1 MKLIQVRFPGVGKS
15 FTYSVGSRT
24 YVQGDHVL
32 APTDKGTSLGY
43 VTSFAYEPK
52 DNVNLEKIKP
62 IHRKATEKDLDLEKE
77 QYQEQLKIKQECLH
91 IVQEMGLT
99 INISHVILQNS
110 KKKIL
115 VHFTAEEKID
125 FREFLKRLTTFF
137 NKSIELRHF
146 IARERAATVG
156 GLGSCGL
163 ELCCSS
169 FLKSYGHVPMK
180 TLKNQNLSLSNNRYN
195 GVCGVLKCCLNYE
208 NDQYSDQKNKIPNV
222 GALIETKSGVQGR
235 IEKIYLLE
243 EYFELLVPPQSLKK
257 FYFSEYSKIITHE
270 LLFEGRISE
279 QEGEMIQGEAPVQY
293 SQTPEE
299 LAVEFVNEFFEKDI
313 L

>member
-1 MKLIQVRFPGVGKS
+1 MTLIQVRFPGIGKS
-15 FTYSVGSRT
+15 FAYSLGSRS
-24 YVQGDHVL
+24 YLRGDYVL
-32 APTDKGTSLGY
+32 APTDKGVSLGY
-43 VTSFAYEPK
+43 ISSFPYLPK
-52 DNVNLEKIKP
+52 GNVGLDKIKP
-62 IHRKATEKDLDLEKE
+62 IHRKATEADIQTEQEK
-77 QYQEQLKIKQECLH
+77 YQEEMTIKQECLV
-91 IVQEMGLT
+91 IVQEMKLP
-99 INISHVILQNS
+99 ISLSHVVLQNS

-115 VHFTAEEKID
+115 LHFTAEEKID
-125 FREFLKRLTTFF
+125 FREFLKKLTAHFH
-137 NKSIELRHF
+137 KSIELRHF
-146 IARERAATVG
+146 MARERASSVG

-169 FLKSYGHVPMK
+169 FLKNYGHVPMK

-235 IEKIYLLE
+235 IEKVYLLE

-257 FYFSEYSKIITHE
+257 FYFSEYSKVITAE
-270 LLFEGRISE
+270 LIFEGKILE
-279 QEGEMIQGEAPVQY
+279 QEVQPIEGSSSIQF

-299 LAVEFVNEFFEKDI
+299 IAVEFVNEFFEKDI

>member
-15 FTYSVGSRT
+15 FAYSVGSRT
-24 YVQGDHVL
+24 YLQGDHVL
-32 APTDKGTSLGY
+32 VPTDKGISLGY
-43 VTSFAYEPK
+43 ITSFAYEPK
-52 DNVNLEKIKP
+52 GSINLEKIKP
-62 IHRKATEKDLDLEKE
+62 INRKATEVDINLEKE
-77 QYQEQLKIKQECLH
+77 LYQEQLKIKQECLT
-91 IVQEMGLT
+91 IVQEMGLN
-99 INISHVILQNS
+99 INISHVILQNF

-125 FREFLKRLTTFF
+125 FREFLKKLTTFF
-137 NKSIELRHF
+137 GKNIELKHF
-146 IARERAATVG
+146 IPRDRAATVG

-169 FLKSYGHVPMK
+169 FLKNYGHVPMK

-208 NDQYSDQKNKIPNV
+208 NEQYSDQKKKIPIA
-222 GALIETKSGVQGR
+222 GTLIETKSGVQGR
-235 IEKIYLLE
+235 IEKVYLLE

-279 QEGEMIQGEAPVQY
+279 QEGEVIQGEAPVQY

-299 LAVEFVNEFFEKDI
+299 LAVEFVDEFFKQDI